1 MQGRRHLFLRE
12 ESKKTAQQ
20 ADSGS
25 ISASMYSFGRT
36 VHKDLDLI
44 LKLFHA
50 GLQTGPQEVG
60 WAKLS
65 TMGILLG
72 SPKQRS
78 ASGENQH
85 VSKGNSKENNSTG
98 AEIK

>member
-1 MQGRRHLFLRE
+1 MQGRRHLFLQE

-44 LKLFHA
+44 LKLLD
-50 GLQTGPQEVG
+50 GQNSQQWQYYWVP
-60 WAKLS
+60 
-65 TMGILLG
+65 
-72 SPKQRS
+72 R
-78 ASGENQH
+78 
-85 VSKGNSKENNSTG
+85 SKGQPLVKINMCLR
-98 AEIK
+98 EIQRKTILQEPR

>member
-1 MQGRRHLFLRE
+1 MQGRRHLFLQE

-20 ADSGS
+20 ADAGS
-25 ISASMYSFGRT
+25 ISAFTYSFGRT

-72 SPKQRS
+72 SPKQGS